1 MEGWTAPSPASL
13 HVNVTY
19 SYPQQTVVILRISS
33 ATKIS
38 KTKLESRPT
47 LQTPKDMMEAILVG
61 NLFVV
66 SQIQSSEATKIRQ
79 LRNENTHRHPD
90 FVDSLELIEKWVS
103 SENEQQKLLKNLF
116 FVSKECYY
124 KHIQAMSML
133 R

>member
-19 SYPQQTVVILRISS
+19 IYPQQTVVRLRISS

-79 LRNENTHRHPD
+79 LRNENAHRHPD

-103 SENEQQKLLKNLF
+103 SENEQQNF
-116 FVSKECYY
+116 
-124 KHIQAMSML
+124 
-133 R
+133 